1 MTIDILTIFPNMF
14 SSPFA
19 ESIIKRAVQKELVSI
34 NCHDLRDWTTDVHH
48 QVDDRPFGGGAG
60 MVMMVEPIDKALEE
74 LKKQATSSKN
84 QTDSKH
90 HKPKS
95 KTILLSAKGA
105 RYTQQKAEILS
116 HLDHLVLVCGHYEG
130 IDQRV
135 YDHLVDE
142 VISIGD
148 YVLTGG
154 ELPAMVLVDSIVRL
168 IPGVVGDQDSIVDE
182 SHKEPGYIEYPH
194 YTRPA
199 VYKGWSVPDILL
211 SGDHAKI
218 EAWRKENSKKTA

>member
-74 LKKQATSSKN
+74 LKKQTTSSKN

-90 HKPKS
+90 YKPKS

>member
-1 MTIDILTIFPNMF
+1 MQIDILTIFPNMF

-19 ESIIKRAVQKELVSI
+19 ESIVKRAVQKELVSI

-60 MVMMVEPIDKALEE
+60 MVMMVEPIDKALED
-74 LKKQATSSKN
+74 LKRQASREKQQNVT
-84 QTDSKH
+84 
-90 HKPKS
+90 
-95 KTILLSAKGA
+95 KTILLSAKGT
-105 RYTQQKAEILS
+105 RYTQQKAQSLS
-116 HLDHLVLVCGHYEG
+116 QVDHLILVCGHYEG

-154 ELPAMVLVDSIVRL
+154 ELPAMVLVDSIARL
-168 IPGVVGDQDSIVDE
+168 IPGVVGDQASIIDE
-182 SHKEPGYIEYPH
+182 SHKEPGYIEYPQ

-199 VYKGWSVPDILL
+199 EYKSWSVPQILL
-211 SGDHAKI
+211 SGNHAKI
-218 EAWRKENSKKTA
+218 EAWRVENSKKTS

>member
-1 MTIDILTIFPNMF
+1 MRIDILSIFPNMF
-14 SSPFA
+14 SSPFG
-19 ESIIKRAVQKELVSI
+19 ESIVKRAVQKELVTI
-34 NCHDLRDWTTDVHH
+34 ALHDLRDWTTDVHH

-60 MVMMVEPIDKALEE
+60 MVMMVEPIDKALQA
-74 LKKQATSSKN
+74 LKSQATSTKH
-84 QTDSKH
+84 QTDSNNQM
-90 HKPKS
+90 PKS
-95 KTILLSAKGA
+95 KTILLSAKGT
-105 RYTQQKAEILS
+105 RYTQQKAHELATFE
-116 HLDHLVLVCGHYEG
+116 HLILVCGHYEG

-154 ELPAMVLVDSIVRL
+154 ELPAMVLADSIIRL
-168 IPGVVGDQDSIVDE
+168 IPGVVGDKASIVDE
-182 SHKEPGYIEYPH
+182 SHKHPGYIEYPH

-199 VYKGWSVPDILL
+199 EYKGWKVPDILL

-218 EAWRKENSKKTA
+218 DAWRAENSKKTT